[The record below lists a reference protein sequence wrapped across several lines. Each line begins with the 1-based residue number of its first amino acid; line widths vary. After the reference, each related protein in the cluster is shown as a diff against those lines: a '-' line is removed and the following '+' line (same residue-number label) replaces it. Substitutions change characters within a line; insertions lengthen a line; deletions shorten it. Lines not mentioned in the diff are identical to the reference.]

1 MKSNAAKKMPLDIQ
15 SGIFSK
21 REAAGLIA
29 GGNEHVHSTLLGKRD
44 VCLDVTQKLISG
56 KVVRDYP
63 WEEKKRAKAIH
74 IRSSKERHD
83 VIRHAVAQLKS
94 GPNRDL
100 REKVLGVLEELITN
114 SIYHPYRG
122 EKGQPKYQRSKP
134 AFLTENEWL
143 TVRFHSDE
151 RGVFLSVADQG
162 GTLNFP
168 VISRAFSRCYGDHT
182 TQIEDKEGG
191 AGLGVYMV
199 FEAVTH
205 LKISVDPG
213 SCTEFSCWIS
223 DKKHFDP
230 EYFSFNFF
238 NIGQGKP

>member
-1 MKSNAAKKMPLDIQ
+1 VKSNLAKKQPLEI
-15 SGIFSK
+15 SCGIFSK

-29 GGNEHVHSTLLGKRD
+29 GGSQHVHSTLLGTRD
-44 VCLDVTQKLISG
+44 VCWDATQARIVS
-56 KVVRDYP
+56 KVQRDYP
-63 WEEKKRAKAIH
+63 WEEKKLAKTVTIH
-74 IRSSKERHD
+74 SSKERHD
-83 VIRHAVAQLKS
+83 VIRQAVAQLKT

-114 SIYHPYRG
+114 SIYHPYRN
-122 EKGQPKYQRSKP
+122 EKGEPKYQRSKP
-134 AFLTENEWL
+134 AFLSDKEWL
-143 TVRFHSDE
+143 SVRFFSDA
-151 RGVFLSVADQG
+151 RGVFLSVTDQG

-168 VISRAFSRCYGDHT
+168 VISRAFSRCYGDHS

-205 LKISVDPG
+205 LKITVDPG
-213 SCTEFSCWIS
+213 VSTEFSCWIS

-238 NIGQGKP
+238 NLGKP

>member
-1 MKSNAAKKMPLDIQ
+1 MKSNLAKKQIPEIQ
-15 SGIFSK
+15 HGIFSK

-29 GGNEHVHSTLLGKRD
+29 NGSEHVHSTLLGRRD
-44 VCLDVTQKLISG
+44 LCLDITQQLMAGTVT
-56 KVVRDYP
+56 RDYP
-63 WEEKKRAKAIH
+63 WEEKNPAKIIT

-83 VIRHAVAQLKS
+83 VIRQAVAQLKA

-114 SIYHPYRG
+114 SIYHPYRDDRG
-122 EKGQPKYQRSKP
+122 EPRYQRSKP
-134 AFLTENEWL
+134 AILTDNEWL
-143 TVRFHSDE
+143 SVRFHSDD

-162 GTLNFP
+162 GTLSFP
-168 VISRAFSRCYGDHT
+168 VIARAFSRCYGDHT

-191 AGLGVYMV
+191 AGLGMYMV

-205 LKISVDPG
+205 LKITVEPG
-213 SCTEFSCWIS
+213 KCTEFSCWIS

-238 NIGQGKP
+238 EIGKGR